1 MVCVQ
6 YIMSMYIGTNVS
18 SNAFESQVLHTN
30 QKETA

>member
-1 MVCVQ
+1 MCAVYYEHV
-6 YIMSMYIGTNVS
+6 YTVGTNVS